1 MTVLKSGLNPKKWVK
16 IETRARTETS
26 MINGKL
32 ASKIAALGILI
43 LGIGAG
49 VYAQSGGA
57 QSLRGKLEQA
67 IEVPSNG
74 QLKIVS
80 LNPTK
85 LSTIFEVELNTG
97 EILYTDVSGDYL
109 FAGDMFQ
116 TTPGGLMN
124 LSSTTRQKRAL
135 GKIEN
140 ISEEEMIV
148 FTPNDV
154 KARITVFTD
163 VDCFYCRKLHGDLDD
178 LLAMGIEIRYLAY
191 PRGGERAES
200 FNKMISVW
208 CSSDRKESLT
218 LAKNDQPLPEI
229 TCDTPVLEHYAIGNE
244 LGINGTPAIVFED
257 GRVVPG
263 YADSERLSAMLGL
276 N

>member
-1 MTVLKSGLNPKKWVK
+1 
-16 IETRARTETS
+16 

-32 ASKIAALGILI
+32 ISKLVALSLVI
-43 LGIGAG
+43 LGISGW
-49 VYAQSGGA
+49 VYAQGA

-67 IEVPSNG
+67 IEVPSGN
-74 QLKIVS
+74 QLKIVG
-80 LNPTK
+80 LNPTA

-116 TTPGGLMN
+116 TSPAGLMN
-124 LSSTTRQKRAL
+124 LSASTRQKRAL

-140 ISEEEMIV
+140 IPEDQMIV
-148 FTPNDV
+148 FTPDEV
-154 KARITVFTD
+154 KKSITVFTD
-163 VDCFYCRKLHGDLDD
+163 VDCFYCRKLHGDIDS
-178 LLAMGIEIRYLAY
+178 LLEMGIQVRYLAY

-200 FNKMISVW
+200 FNKMIAVW

-229 TCDTPVLEHYAIGNE
+229 TCDTPVLDHYAIGNE

-263 YADSERLSAMLGL
+263 YADSERLAAMLGL